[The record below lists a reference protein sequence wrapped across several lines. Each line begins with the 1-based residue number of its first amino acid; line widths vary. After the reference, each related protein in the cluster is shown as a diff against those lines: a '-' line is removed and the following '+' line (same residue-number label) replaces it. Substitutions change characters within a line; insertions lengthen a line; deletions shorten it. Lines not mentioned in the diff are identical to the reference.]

1 MKADQDRVRMLI
13 TQTITMLCKKGLEFE
28 TELKVQGLLGVTI
41 DSKDIFLI
49 HLNEKYDTVT
59 DTKDVIQQQDSV
71 ATSTGNE
78 KSRFSPDDVLPDA
91 GLGCGTTLPV
101 SSGVVKKEPEPL
113 SPTFTR
119 MENQPTFTDLH
130 DSMTDFFPYSECQTT
145 ENASALLP
153 PEESGESGFLMEM
166 DHSMTPRNPLGQGLR
181 KDNQVAASAG
191 IIMLDSGDE
200 VDDEDRAGQFEYS
213 MPMMDSKSNISML
226 PDDKMNVQAAYSKHD
241 FKPCD
246 GSELQKQYSSEA
258 ELSHPNASQSQSW
271 ALQPFSRSLF
281 PPQSPGRVP
290 FQSQQGQFSPERF
303 APFSI
308 GMNRPPAMQSSPGQ
322 NVFPTRGTTPRRSPA
337 VQRQPRPMT
346 PGRAGMLSPMSSLVR
361 STKHSGF
368 FYFNPLS
375 LHLFINGLIDGLVIG
390 GLVIVWETAV

>member
-49 HLNEKYDTVT
+49 HLNEKYDTVS
-59 DTKDVIQQQDSV
+59 DTKDVIQRQDSV

-91 GLGCGTTLPV
+91 GLGCGATLPV
-101 SSGVVKKEPEPL
+101 SLGVVKKEPEPL
-113 SPTFTR
+113 SPTFNR

-145 ENASALLP
+145 ENASALLA
-153 PEESGESGFLMEM
+153 PEQSGESGFLMEM
-166 DHSMTPRNPLGQGLR
+166 DHGMAPSNPVVQGVG
-181 KDNQVAASAG
+181 KGNQIATSAG

-200 VDDEDRAGQFEYS
+200 GDEDRAGQFEFR
-213 MPMMDSKSNISML
+213 MPPMDSKSNVSML
-226 PDDKMNVQAAYSKHD
+226 LDDKMNVQAAYSKHD
-241 FKPCD
+241 FKPCGD
-246 GSELQKQYSSEA
+246 GFEGQKQYNSEA
-258 ELSHPNASQSQSW
+258 ELSRTNASQSQSSW
-271 ALQPFSRSLF
+271 ALQPFSRSPF

-303 APFSI
+303 APFSV

-322 NVFPTRGTTPRRSPA
+322 NTFPTRGSTPRRSPA
-337 VQRQPRPMT
+337 GQRHPRPMT

-361 STKHSGF
+361 STRNSGF
-368 FYFNPLS
+368 FCFNS
-375 LHLFINGLIDGLVIG
+375 
-390 GLVIVWETAV
+390 